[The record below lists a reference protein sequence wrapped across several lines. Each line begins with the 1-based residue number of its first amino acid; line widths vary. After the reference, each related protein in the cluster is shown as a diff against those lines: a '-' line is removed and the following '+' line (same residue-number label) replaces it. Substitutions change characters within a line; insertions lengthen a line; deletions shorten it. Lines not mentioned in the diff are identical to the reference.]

1 MNLFTFS
8 TYLLNSRTRRLP
20 RALLGLLLGIVLGH
34 SGMAQ
39 GKLAADAGSTVVFP
53 EIRAQLVA
61 HAPQGL
67 GAGKPLQL
75 GLLLEHQPQWHS
87 YWINPGDSGLATELH
102 WTLPQGARA
111 GPIEWPVP
119 KKLAIGQLANLG
131 YEGKVLLPVQ
141 VDWPK
146 GFAHQGD
153 TFEVRLHASW
163 LVCRQECIPQEG
175 DFFLKLP
182 VSSSTALHGALFES
196 AQAHRPQKFVGRM
209 QTHLEGNAL
218 VLNLSGLP
226 ATWRGKA
233 ISAFPEV
240 PSVFA
245 TPLLPAQ
252 EDRLLPAKA
261 TDPALL
267 SPATQAWEGDN
278 WSARL
283 ALSPQRVGS
292 PDHIDLLLV
301 LGEQSLRA
309 RAPIEGAWPASGTGT
324 TGSPELGV
332 PNLELMPAISS
343 NKFDASY
350 WGALLA
356 AFVGGLLLNL
366 LPCVFPILAIKA
378 LGLTNAV
385 STQAGRRI
393 QALAY
398 TAGVLVSMVALGAV
412 LLVLRAGGQEL
423 GWGFHLQSPI
433 VIVCLAALFTLI
445 CLNLMDLFHFSV
457 PIPSNLAGMH
467 PSHPAR
473 DAALSG
479 VLAVVVAS
487 PCTAPFMG
495 ASIGLAFSLP
505 AWQAM
510 GIFFAL
516 GLGLALPF
524 ALVSNSAAL
533 AQRLPRPGPWMEQL
547 RRFMVFP
554 MAATVVWLLWVMAHL
569 VGADGAAALA
579 VLLLCMALCVW
590 AWSLKGRGRLIFGAI
605 ALAVPLF
612 TAMIAGRATL
622 AALSPPPNTV
632 MGAPVW
638 RDWSVE
644 AVNDAHKQGRP
655 VFIDFTAAWCITCQ
669 YNKQNVLSNAEVLTA
684 FGAKNVLLLRADWTR
699 KDEAISQAL
708 QQLGRNGV
716 PVYVLHR
723 PGQAPA
729 LMSELLDADEL
740 LRNIAA
746 L

>member
-1 MNLFTFS
+1 MNLFTLT
-8 TYLLNSRTRRLP
+8 TYLLKSQIWRLQ
-20 RALLGLLLGIVLGH
+20 RASLGLLLGMVLCH
-34 SGMAQ
+34 SGLAQ
-39 GKLAADAGSTVVFP
+39 GKLAVDAGSTVEFP

-67 GAGKPLQL
+67 GSGKLLKL

-146 GFAHQGD
+146 GYAHQGE

-175 DFFLKLP
+175 DFSLKLP
-182 VSSSTALHGALFES
+182 VSSSTALHGALFDS
-196 AQAHRPQKFVGRM
+196 AQAHRPLSFAGRM
-209 QTHLEGNAL
+209 RTHLDGNAL

-233 ISAFPEV
+233 ISAFPEM

-252 EDRLLPAKA
+252 EDPLSASKATDSASLLPA
-261 TDPALL
+261 
-267 SPATQAWEGDN
+267 TQVWEGDN

-283 ALSPQRVGS
+283 ALSPQRASS
-292 PDHIDLLLV
+292 PDNLDLLLV

-309 RAPIEGAWPASGTGT
+309 SAPIEGAWPAPGPGATA
-324 TGSPELGV
+324 SPELG
-332 PNLELMPAISS
+332 ELMPAISTNQS
-343 NKFDASY
+343 ELSY

-366 LPCVFPILAIKA
+366 MPCVFPILAIKA
-378 LGLTNAV
+378 LGLTNTV
-385 STQAGRRI
+385 STKAGRRV

-398 TAGVLVSMVALGAV
+398 TGGVLVSMLALGGV

-423 GWGFHLQSPI
+423 GWGFHLQSPA
-433 VIVCLAALFTLI
+433 VIVFLTVLFTLI
-445 CLNLMDLFHFSV
+445 CLNLMDLFHLSV
-457 PIPSNLAGMH
+457 PVPSNLAGMH
-467 PSHPAR
+467 LSHPAR

-495 ASIGLAFSLP
+495 ASIGLAVSLP

-510 GIFFAL
+510 GIFLAL

-579 VLLLCMALCVW
+579 LLLLCMALCVW

-605 ALAVPLF
+605 ALAVSLF

-622 AALSPPPNTV
+622 ATFSPSPNPV
-632 MGAPVW
+632 VGASVW
-638 RDWSVE
+638 RDWSVA

-669 YNKQNVLSNAEVLTA
+669 YNKQNVLSKAEVLTA
-684 FGAKNVLLLRADWTR
+684 FEAKNVLLLRADWTR
-699 KDEAISQAL
+699 KDAAISQAL

-729 LMSELLDADEL
+729 LMSELLDTDEL
-740 LRNIAA
+740 LRSIAA

>member
-1 MNLFTFS
+1 MNVFTFS

-34 SGMAQ
+34 SGMAR
-39 GKLAADAGSTVVFP
+39 GKLTADAGSTVVFP
-53 EIRAQLVA
+53 EIRAELVA

-67 GAGKPLQL
+67 GAGKLLKL

-131 YEGKVLLPVQ
+131 YEGRVLLPVQ

-146 GFAHQGD
+146 GYAHQGE

-163 LVCRQECIPQEG
+163 LVGRQECIPQEG
-175 DFFLKLP
+175 DFSLKLP

-196 AQAHRPQKFVGRM
+196 AQANRPLSFAGRM
-209 QTHLEGNAL
+209 RTHLEGNAL

-233 ISAFPEV
+233 ISAFPEM

-245 TPLLPAQ
+245 IPLLPAQ
-252 EDRLLPAKA
+252 EDRLSASKA
-261 TDPALL
+261 TDSASLL
-267 SPATQAWEGDN
+267 PATQVWEGDI

-283 ALSPQRVGS
+283 ALSPQRASS
-292 PDHIDLLLV
+292 PDNLDLLLV

-309 RAPIEGAWPASGTGT
+309 SAPIEGAWPAPGPGATA
-324 TGSPELGV
+324 SPELG
-332 PNLELMPAISS
+332 ELMPAIST
-343 NKFDASY
+343 NQLEPSY

-378 LGLTNAV
+378 LGLT
-385 STQAGRRI
+385 STVGTKAGRRV

-398 TAGVLVSMVALGAV
+398 TGGVLVSMLALGSV

-423 GWGFHLQSPI
+423 GWGFHLQSPV
-433 VIVCLAALFTLI
+433 VIVFLTVLFTLI
-445 CLNLMDLFHFSV
+445 CLNLMDLFHLSV
-457 PIPSNLAGMH
+457 PVPSNLAGMH
-467 PSHPAR
+467 LSHPAR

-495 ASIGLAFSLP
+495 ASIGLVVSLP

-510 GIFFAL
+510 GIFLAL

-547 RRFMVFP
+547 RRLMVFP

-579 VLLLCMALCVW
+579 LLLLCMALCVW
-590 AWSLKGRGRLIFGAI
+590 AWSLKGRGRLLFGAI
-605 ALAVPLF
+605 ALAGSLF
-612 TAMIAGRATL
+612 TDMVA
-622 AALSPPPNTV
+622 V
-632 MGAPVW
+632 
-638 RDWSVE
+638 RDWL
-644 AVNDAHKQGRP
+644 G
-655 VFIDFTAAWCITCQ
+655 
-669 YNKQNVLSNAEVLTA
+669 A
-684 FGAKNVLLLRADWTR
+684 FSR
-699 KDEAISQAL
+699 
-708 QQLGRNGV
+708 
-716 PVYVLHR
+716 
-723 PGQAPA
+723 
-729 LMSELLDADEL
+729 
-740 LRNIAA
+740 
-746 L
+746 

>member
-131 YEGKVLLPVQ
+131 YEGRVLLPVQ

-146 GFAHQGD
+146 GYAHQGE

-175 DFFLKLP
+175 DFSLKLP

-196 AQAHRPQKFVGRM
+196 AQANRPLSFAGRM

-252 EDRLLPAKA
+252 EDRLSASKA
-261 TDPALL
+261 TDPASLL
-267 SPATQAWEGDN
+267 PATQVWEGDN

-283 ALSPQRVGS
+283 ALSPQRASS
-292 PDHIDLLLV
+292 PDNLDLLLV

-309 RAPIEGAWPASGTGT
+309 SAPIEGAWPAPGPGATA
-324 TGSPELGV
+324 SPELG
-332 PNLELMPAISS
+332 ELMPAIST
-343 NKFDASY
+343 NQLEPRY

-366 LPCVFPILAIKA
+366 MPCVFPILAIKA
-378 LGLTNAV
+378 LGLTNTV
-385 STQAGRRI
+385 GTKAGRRV

-398 TAGVLVSMVALGAV
+398 TGGVLVSMLALGGV

-423 GWGFHLQSPI
+423 GWGFHLQSPV
-433 VIVCLAALFTLI
+433 VIVFLTVLFTLI
-445 CLNLMDLFHFSV
+445 CLNLMDVFQFSV
-457 PIPSNLAGMH
+457 PVPSNLAGMH

-495 ASIGLAFSLP
+495 ASIGLAVSLP

-510 GIFFAL
+510 GIFLAL

-579 VLLLCMALCVW
+579 LLLLCMALCVW
-590 AWSLKGRGRLIFGAI
+590 AWSLKGRGRLMFGAI
-605 ALAVPLF
+605 ALAVSLF

-622 AALSPPPNTV
+622 AAFSPSPNPV
-632 MGAPVW
+632 AGAPVW
-638 RDWSVE
+638 RDWSVA
-644 AVNDAHKQGRP
+644 AVNDAHKLGRP

-669 YNKQNVLSNAEVLTA
+669 YNKQNVLSKPEVLNA

-699 KDEAISQAL
+699 KDAAISQAL

-723 PGQAPA
+723 PDQAPA
-729 LMSELLDADEL
+729 LMSELLDTDEL
-740 LRNIAA
+740 LRSIAA